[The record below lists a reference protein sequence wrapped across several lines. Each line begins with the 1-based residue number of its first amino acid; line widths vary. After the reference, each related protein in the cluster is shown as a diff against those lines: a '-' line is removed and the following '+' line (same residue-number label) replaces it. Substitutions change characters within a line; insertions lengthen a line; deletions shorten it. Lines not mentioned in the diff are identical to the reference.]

1 MPVVPTERT
10 PKPMHSPYPGADVL
24 TMLWD
29 ASLPGADGTE
39 VAEALRPADHL
50 IFHAQALFAIVIDKD
65 AGGATARYAGS
76 MYRSQRSTGSNT
88 CPSASMTR

>member
-1 MPVVPTERT
+1 LAPIHIPHR
-10 PKPMHSPYPGADVL
+10 
-24 TMLWD
+24 LWD
-29 ASLPGADGTE
+29 PPLPGADSTE

-50 IFHAQALFAIVIDKD
+50 IFHAQALFAIMIDKE
-65 AGGATARYAGS
+65 AGARLWYAGS